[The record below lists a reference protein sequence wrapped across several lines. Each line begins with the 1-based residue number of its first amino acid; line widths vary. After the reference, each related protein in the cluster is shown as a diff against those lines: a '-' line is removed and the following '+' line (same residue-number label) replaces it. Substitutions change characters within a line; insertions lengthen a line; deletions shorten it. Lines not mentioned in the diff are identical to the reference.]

1 MALRGLTDPSVS
13 KNSASPRTG
22 QGNFQSLLRIG
33 RVSWSL
39 LTPREKTLFALRVL
53 ARFGLNGLDV
63 VAVGF
68 MGILGAITAT
78 GISGQTLSL
87 FGFDLPR
94 PTAENVVALV
104 VTIAFL
110 FILKGGLA
118 ILFARWTSVF
128 LAGIEVKNSAKLAR
142 YLFTGSLNRLRQY
155 SRSEI
160 QFLVGRSTNA
170 TFTGVL
176 GAMTNLI
183 IEGTLFL
190 SIFVMFFAVD
200 WLAALAIS
208 AYFGLVVFILQFA
221 TSRRYLQSGR
231 NLQRGAVEAG
241 ASVLEM
247 TDIFREMAVLSKQNF
262 YLSRFV
268 EARKLSARTGVT
280 LQILKGLPRYITE
293 SGLIVGAL
301 LFVVWQL
308 SQESLGEA
316 LLALGIFLAGSMRI
330 MVSLLPLQQ
339 VWNEVRVMQN
349 WVEMAQGILIRLRD
363 TPEFFDS
370 GIYEPDDARYSKASE
385 VGSGSA
391 PGVVVR
397 EVTFVHQGK
406 VEPTIKK
413 LSLAIEGGSTVAI
426 VGPSGAGKTTLVD
439 LMLGL
444 YEPQKGQV
452 EIDGLSPQKI
462 RTQCPGSFAY
472 VPQKPGLIRGSIA
485 ENVALGYDNVDID
498 EVRVWA
504 SLQKAQ
510 LASLVEGLPQGIHS
524 SLGAH
529 SDGLSG
535 GQIQRLG
542 LARALYSNPR
552 LIVLDEA
559 TSALDAATEA
569 SITEA
574 IANLGSETTVVVIA
588 HRLSTIQNADQ
599 VHVMDEGRIVASGTF
614 SEVRK
619 KVPMIE
625 EYVKLMSFDDK

>member
-1 MALRGLTDPSVS
+1 
-13 KNSASPRTG
+13 
-22 QGNFQSLLRIG
+22 
-33 RVSWSL
+33 L
-39 LTPREKTLFALRVL
+39 LTPTEKTFFGVRVL
-53 ARFGLNGLDV
+53 ARFALNGLDV
-63 VAVGF
+63 VAVGL
-68 MGILGAITAT
+68 MGLLGAITAT

-87 FGFDLPR
+87 FGFQLPG
-94 PTAENVVALV
+94 PTATNVVVLV

-118 ILFARWTSVF
+118 ILFMRWTSVF
-128 LAGIEVKNSAKLAR
+128 LAGIEVKNSAKLTR
-142 YLFTGSLNRLRQY
+142 YLFTGSLDRLRQY

-160 QFLVGRSTNA
+160 QFLVDRSTNA
-170 TFTGVL
+170 TFSGVL
-176 GAMTNLI
+176 GAMTTLI
-183 IEGTLFL
+183 IEGTLFI
-190 SIFVMFFAVD
+190 SIFVMFIVVD
-200 WLAALAIS
+200 WTAALAIA
-208 AYFGLVVFILQFA
+208 AYFGLVVFILQLA
-221 TSRRYLQSGR
+221 TARRYLQSGR
-231 NLQRGAVEAG
+231 NLQKGAVGAG

-247 TDIFREMAVLSKQNF
+247 ADIFREMFVLSKQDF

-268 EARKLSARTGVT
+268 EAKKLSARTGVT
-280 LQILKGLPRYITE
+280 LQILKGLPRYVTE
-293 SGLIVGAL
+293 SGLIIGAL

-308 SQESLGEA
+308 SQGSLSEA

-339 VWNEVRVMQN
+339 VWNELRVMQN
-349 WVEMAQGILIRLRD
+349 WVEMAQGILVQLRD
-363 TPEFFDS
+363 TPELFES
-370 GIYEPDDARYSKASE
+370 GIYSVDDNRTRPAAE
-385 VGSGSA
+385 VDSGLA
-391 PGVVVR
+391 PGISI
-397 EVTFVHQGK
+397 EKATFVHQGK
-406 VEPTIKK
+406 KEPTIKN
-413 LSLAIEGGSTVAI
+413 LTMTVYGGSTVAI

-444 YEPQKGQV
+444 YEPHQGRV
-452 EIDGLSPQKI
+452 LIDGLSPDEMRIQY
-462 RTQCPGSFAY
+462 PGSFAY
-472 VPQKPGLIRGSIA
+472 VPQKPGLVSGSIA
-485 ENVALGYDNVDID
+485 DNVALGFDAAEID
-498 EVRVWA
+498 EERVWA

-510 LASLVEGLPQGIHS
+510 LASLVEGLPDGIHS

-599 VHVMDEGRIVASGTF
+599 VHVMDDGRIIASGTF
-614 SEVRK
+614 SQVRK

-625 EYVKLMSFDDK
+625 EYVKLMSFDDD

>member
-1 MALRGLTDPSVS
+1 MTDTSDS
-13 KNSASPRTG
+13 STTRDGS
-22 QGNFQSLLRIG
+22 FQSLVRIA
-33 RVSWSL
+33 RTSLSL
-39 LTPREKTLFALRVL
+39 LTPSEKTFFVMRVL
-53 ARFGLNGLDV
+53 ARFALNGLDV
-63 VAVGF
+63 VAVGL

-87 FGFDLPR
+87 FGFQLPS
-94 PTAENVVALV
+94 PTANNVVALV

-118 ILFARWTSVF
+118 IVFTRWTAIF
-128 LAGIEVKNSAKLAR
+128 LAGIEVKNSAKLTR
-142 YLFTGSLNRLRQY
+142 YLFTGSLDRLRQY

-160 QFLVGRSTNA
+160 QFLVDRSTSA
-170 TFTGVL
+170 TFSGVL
-176 GAMTNLI
+176 GALTTLI

-190 SIFVMFFAVD
+190 SIFVMFIAVD
-200 WLAALAIS
+200 WTAALAIA
-208 AYFGLVVFILQFA
+208 AYFGLVVFILQLSTA
-221 TSRRYLQSGR
+221 RRYLKSGR
-231 NLQRGAVEAG
+231 NLQEGAVGAG

-247 TDIFREMAVLSKQNF
+247 ADIFREMFVLSKQNF

-268 EARKLSARTGVT
+268 EAKKLSARTLVT
-280 LQILKGLPRYITE
+280 LQILKSLPRYITE
-293 SGLIVGAL
+293 SGLIIGAL

-308 SQESLGEA
+308 SQGSLSEA
-316 LLALGIFLAGSMRI
+316 LLALGIFLAGSLRI

-339 VWNEVRVMQN
+339 VWNELRVMQN
-349 WVEMAQGILIRLRD
+349 WVEMAQGILVQLRD
-363 TPEFFDS
+363 TPELFDS
-370 GIYEPDDARYSKASE
+370 GIYANDHERALNTPDVD
-385 VGSGSA
+385 SGTA
-391 PGVVVR
+391 PDVLLQS
-397 EVTFVHQGK
+397 VTFVHQGK
-406 VEPTIKK
+406 IEPTIKN
-413 LSLAIEGGSTVAI
+413 LSMAVKGGSTVAI

-444 YEPQKGQV
+444 YEPREGTV
-452 EIDGLSPQKI
+452 LIDGLSPQEV
-462 RTQCPGSFAY
+462 RTQFPGSFAY
-472 VPQKPGLIRGSIA
+472 VPQKPGLVSGSIA
-485 ENVALGYDNVDID
+485 DNVALGFERVDID
-498 EVRVWA
+498 EERVWE
-504 SLQKAQ
+504 SLRKAQ
-510 LASLVEGLPQGIHS
+510 LATLVAELPDGIHS

-542 LARALYSNPR
+542 LARALYSSPR

-588 HRLSTIQNADQ
+588 HRLSTIQNSDQ
-599 VHVMDEGRIVASGTF
+599 VHVLDDGRIVASGTF

-625 EYVKLMSFDDK
+625 EYVKLMSFDDD

>member
-1 MALRGLTDPSVS
+1 MSD
-13 KNSASPRTG
+13 NSASPGTRDG
-22 QGNFQSLLRIG
+22 SFQSLVKIAL
-33 RVSWSL
+33 VSWSL
-39 LTPREKTLFALRVL
+39 LTPREKTFFVVRVF
-53 ARFGLNGLDV
+53 ARFALNGLDV
-63 VAVGF
+63 VAVGL

-87 FGFDLPR
+87 FGFELPG
-94 PTAENVVALV
+94 PTATNVVALV

-118 ILFARWTSVF
+118 ILFMRWTSVF
-128 LAGIEVKNSAKLAR
+128 LAGIEVKNAAKLTR
-142 YLFTGSLNRLRQY
+142 FLFTGSLDRLRQY

-160 QFLVGRSTNA
+160 QFLVDRSTNA
-170 TFTGVL
+170 TFSGVL
-176 GAMTNLI
+176 GAMTTLI

-190 SIFVMFFAVD
+190 SIFVMFVAVD
-200 WLAALAIS
+200 WVSALAIA
-208 AYFGLVVFILQFA
+208 AYIGLVVFILQLA
-221 TSRRYLQSGR
+221 TARRYLQSGR
-231 NLQRGAVEAG
+231 NLQRGAVGAG

-247 TDIFREMAVLSKQNF
+247 ADIFREMFVLSKQNF

-268 EARKLSARTGVT
+268 EAKKLSARTGVT
-280 LQILKGLPRYITE
+280 LQILKGLPRYVTE
-293 SGLIVGAL
+293 SGLIIGAL

-308 SQESLGEA
+308 SQESLSEA

-339 VWNEVRVMQN
+339 VWNELRVMQN
-349 WVEMAQGILIRLRD
+349 WVEMAQSILVHLRD
-363 TPEFFDS
+363 TPELFDS
-370 GIYEPDDARYSKASE
+370 GIYEVDDSRSDTVSE
-385 VGSGSA
+385 VDSGRA
-391 PGVVVR
+391 PGVVLTK
-397 EVTFVHQGK
+397 VTFMHQEK
-406 VEPTIKK
+406 NEPTIKN
-413 LSLAIEGGSTVAI
+413 LSLAVKGGSTVAI

-444 YEPQKGQV
+444 YEPQAGQV
-452 EIDGLSPQKI
+452 QIDGLSPREI
-462 RTQCPGSFAY
+462 RTQYPGSFAY
-472 VPQKPGLIRGSIA
+472 VPQKPGLVSGSIA
-485 ENVALGYDNVDID
+485 DNIALGYDADDID
-498 EVRVWA
+498 EERVWD
-504 SLQKAQ
+504 SLRKAQ
-510 LASLVEGLPQGIHS
+510 LASLVEELPQGIYS

-599 VHVMDEGRIVASGTF
+599 VHVMEAGRIIASGTF

-619 KVPMIE
+619 RVPMIE
-625 EYVKLMSFDDK
+625 EYVKLMSFDDD

>member
-1 MALRGLTDPSVS
+1 MSE
-13 KNSASPRTG
+13 NSATLGTRDGS
-22 QGNFQSLLRIG
+22 FQSLVKIA

-39 LTPREKTLFALRVL
+39 LTPREKTFFILRVL
-53 ARFGLNGLDV
+53 ARFALNGLDL
-63 VAVGF
+63 VAVGL

-78 GISGQTLSL
+78 GISGQTLL
-87 FGFDLPR
+87 LLGFELPG
-94 PTAENVVALV
+94 PTATNVVALV

-118 ILFARWTSVF
+118 ILFMRWTSVF
-128 LAGIEVKNSAKLAR
+128 LAGIEVKNSAKLTR
-142 YLFTGSLNRLRQY
+142 YLFTGSLERLRQY

-160 QFLVGRSTNA
+160 QFLVDTSANA
-170 TFTGVL
+170 TFSGVL
-176 GAMTNLI
+176 GAMTTLT

-190 SIFVMFFAVD
+190 SIFIMFVAVD
-200 WLAALAIS
+200 WVAALAIA
-208 AYFGLVVFILQFA
+208 AYFGFVVVILQLA
-221 TSRRYLQSGR
+221 TARRYLQSGR
-231 NLQRGAVEAG
+231 NLQRGAVGAG

-247 TDIFREMAVLSKQNF
+247 ADIFREMFVLSKQNF

-268 EARKLSARTGVT
+268 EAKKLSARTGVT
-280 LQILKGLPRYITE
+280 LQILKGLPRYVTE
-293 SGLIVGAL
+293 SGLIIGAL

-308 SQESLGEA
+308 SQGSLSEA

-339 VWNEVRVMQN
+339 VWNELRVMQK
-349 WVEMAQGILIRLRD
+349 WVEKAQSILVRLRD
-363 TPEFFDS
+363 TPELFDS
-370 GIYEPDDARYSKASE
+370 GIYEADDARQSTASE
-385 VGSGSA
+385 VDSGSA
-391 PGVVVR
+391 PGVTLE

-406 VEPTIKK
+406 SEPAIKK
-413 LSLAIEGGSTVAI
+413 LSLAVEGGSTVAI

-444 YEPQKGQV
+444 YEPQEGQV
-452 EIDGLSPQKI
+452 VIDGLSPQEI
-462 RTQCPGSFAY
+462 RSQYPGSFAY
-472 VPQKPGLIRGSIA
+472 VPQKPGLVSGSIA
-485 ENVALGYDNVDID
+485 DNVALGYDTADID
-498 EVRVWA
+498 EERVWA
-504 SLQKAQ
+504 SLRKAQ
-510 LASLVEGLPQGIHS
+510 LANLVEELPQGIHS

-599 VHVMDEGRIVASGTF
+599 VHVMDEGRLIASGTF

-625 EYVKLMSFDDK
+625 EYVKLMSFDDD

>member
-1 MALRGLTDPSVS
+1 MS
-13 KNSASPRTG
+13 KNSASPRTRDG
-22 QGNFQSLLRIG
+22 SFQSLVKIV

-39 LTPREKTLFALRVL
+39 LTPGEKTFFVVRVL
-53 ARFGLNGLDV
+53 ARFALNGIDV
-63 VAVGF
+63 VAVGL

-87 FGFDLPR
+87 FGFELPG
-94 PTAENVVALV
+94 PTSTNIVALIATV
-104 VTIAFL
+104 AFL

-118 ILFARWTSVF
+118 ILFMRWTSVF
-128 LAGIEVKNSAKLAR
+128 LAGIEVKNSAKLTR
-142 YLFTGSLNRLRQY
+142 YLFTGSLDRLRQY

-160 QFLVGRSTNA
+160 QFLVDRSVNS

-176 GAMTNLI
+176 GAMTTLI

-190 SIFVMFFAVD
+190 SIFAMFVAVD
-200 WLAALAIS
+200 WVAALAIA
-208 AYFGLVVFILQFA
+208 AYFGLVVFIIQLTTA
-221 TSRRYLQSGR
+221 RRYLQSGR
-231 NLQRGAVEAG
+231 NLRRGAVQAG

-247 TDIFREMAVLSKQNF
+247 ADIFREMFVLSKQNF

-268 EARKLSARTGVT
+268 EAKKLSARTGVT
-280 LQILKGLPRYITE
+280 LQILKGLPRYVTE
-293 SGLIVGAL
+293 SGMIIGAL

-308 SQESLGEA
+308 SQGSLSEA
-316 LLALGIFLAGSMRI
+316 LLALGIFLAGSLRI
-330 MVSLLPLQQ
+330 MGSILPLQQ
-339 VWNEVRVMQN
+339 VWNELRVMQN
-349 WVEMAQGILIRLRD
+349 FVEMAQSILVRLRD
-363 TPEFFDS
+363 TPERFDS
-370 GIYEPDDARYSKASE
+370 GIYEADDACSNTVSE
-385 VGSGSA
+385 VDSGTA
-391 PGVVVR
+391 PDVVLTKVS
-397 EVTFVHQGK
+397 FAHLGK
-406 VEPTIKK
+406 NEPTIKN
-413 LSLAIEGGSTVAI
+413 LSLTIEGGSTVAI

-444 YEPQKGQV
+444 YEPQAGQV
-452 EIDGLSPQKI
+452 QIDGLSPQEI
-462 RTQCPGSFAY
+462 RTQHPGSFAY
-472 VPQKPGLIRGSIA
+472 VPQKPGLVSGSIA
-485 ENVALGYDNVDID
+485 DNVALGFETADID
-498 EVRVWA
+498 EDHVWD
-504 SLQKAQ
+504 SLRKAQ
-510 LASLVEGLPQGIHS
+510 LASLVEELPQGIYS

-599 VHVMDEGRIVASGTF
+599 VHVLDGGRLVASGTF
-614 SEVRK
+614 SEIRK

-625 EYVKLMSFDDK
+625 EYVKLMSFDDD

>member
-1 MALRGLTDPSVS
+1 MSE
-13 KNSASPRTG
+13 NSASPGTRDG
-22 QGNFQSLLRIG
+22 SFQSLVKIA

-39 LTPREKTLFALRVL
+39 LTPREKTFFVVRVL
-53 ARFGLNGLDV
+53 ARFALNGLDV
-63 VAVGF
+63 IAVGL

-78 GISGQTLSL
+78 GFSGQTLSL
-87 FGFDLPR
+87 FGFELPG
-94 PTAENVVALV
+94 PTATNVVALV

-118 ILFARWTSVF
+118 ILFTRWTSVF
-128 LAGIEVKNSAKLAR
+128 LAGIEVKNSAKLTR

-160 QFLVGRSTNA
+160 QFLVNRSTNA
-170 TFTGVL
+170 TFPGVL
-176 GAMTNLI
+176 GAMTTLI

-190 SIFVMFFAVD
+190 SIFVMFVAVD
-200 WLAALAIS
+200 WVAALAIA
-208 AYFGLVVFILQFA
+208 AYFGLVVFVLQLA
-221 TSRRYLQSGR
+221 TARRYLESGR
-231 NLQRGAVEAG
+231 NLQRSAVGAG

-247 TDIFREMAVLSKQNF
+247 ADIFREMFVLSRQDF

-268 EARKLSARTGVT
+268 EAKKLSARTGVT
-280 LQILKGLPRYITE
+280 LQILKGLPRYVTE
-293 SGLIVGAL
+293 SGLIIGAL

-308 SQESLGEA
+308 SRGSLSEA

-339 VWNEVRVMQN
+339 VWNELRVMQN
-349 WVEMAQGILIRLRD
+349 WVEMAQSILVRLRD
-363 TPEFFDS
+363 TPELFDS
-370 GIYEPDDARYSKASE
+370 GIYEADDARSNTGSE
-385 VGSGSA
+385 VDSGRA
-391 PGVVVR
+391 PRVVLSK
-397 EVTFVHQGK
+397 VTFVHQGK
-406 VEPTIKK
+406 VEPTIKN
-413 LSLAIEGGSTVAI
+413 LSLAVRGGSTVAI

-444 YEPQKGQV
+444 YEPQAGQV
-452 EIDGLSPQKI
+452 QIDGLSPQEI
-462 RTQCPGSFAY
+462 RTQYPGSFAY
-472 VPQKPGLIRGSIA
+472 VPQKPGLVSGSIA
-485 ENVALGYDNVDID
+485 DNIALGCDADDID
-498 EVRVWA
+498 EERVWD
-504 SLQKAQ
+504 SLRKAQ
-510 LASLVEGLPQGIHS
+510 LASLVEELPQGIYS

-559 TSALDAATEA
+559 TSALDASTEA

-599 VHVMDEGRIVASGTF
+599 VHVMDAGRLVASGTF
-614 SEVRK
+614 SQVRK
-619 KVPMIE
+619 RVPMIE
-625 EYVKLMSFDDK
+625 EYVKLMSFDDD